1 MWDALISGVLGA
13 AGSIAGGAMSS
24 SGQAAAN
31 AQNLAIA
38 REQMAFQERMSN
50 TAYQRSM
57 ADMKAAGLNPILAY
71 QKGGAST
78 PGGALATMQNESAGI
93 AEGVSKATTNAKEA
107 AMATSQIE
115 QVKSTTAANLARG
128 RSSYATKKKS
138 SAETAVSGATLS

>member
-78 PGGALATMQNESAGI
+78 PGGALATMQNEVLASP
-93 AEGVSKATTNAKEA
+93 KAYPKPQLTLRKPPWRLPKLN
-107 AMATSQIE
+107 
-115 QVKSTTAANLARG
+115 KSNQRRPPISPRPL
-128 RSSYATKKKS
+128 
-138 SAETAVSGATLS
+138 